1 MLFGEA
7 MFYLF
12 FHSVGATAESW
23 TVLNIVA
30 LLELATLLLCTSLQ
44 NFSLALLSTVIYVP
58 PGLWMAPTQNR

>member
-1 MLFGEA
+1 
-7 MFYLF
+7 MFSLL